1 MHPIVAGV
9 AATAA
14 MSVAMRAAQGLHL
27 LQRPPPANITE
38 RALGLPPSTAHA
50 PSGIVNGFA
59 HLAYGAMLAV
69 PFTALRRV
77 VPPQT
82 PKPLTG
88 MAYGLAVYAANYEAL
103 LPALSLM
110 PAAHRDSR
118 QRVGAMIAAHL
129 VYGAVLEL
137 LVRRPK

>member
-14 MSVAMRAAQGLHL
+14 MSVTMRAAQGLNL
-27 LQRPPPANITE
+27 LQRLPPADIPE
-38 RALGLPPSTAHA
+38 RAFGLPPSKAHA
-50 PSGIVNGFA
+50 PSGIVNGVS
-59 HLAYGAMLAV
+59 HLAYGAMLAL
-69 PFTALRRV
+69 PFAALRRS
-77 VPPQT
+77 VPLRMPR
-82 PKPLTG
+82 PLTG

-110 PAAHRDSR
+110 PAAHRDSTK
-118 QRVGAMIAAHL
+118 RVAALIGAHL

-137 LVRRPK
+137 LVRPRK